1 MGSLFWLNQMGSW
14 ALVAIVIIGFLIA
27 ILFLRLLWNS
37 TFPDLF
43 EFKKI
48 SCWQSLKILL
58 LAMLLFGGGSSLV
71 SLTKNTISETD
82 LNSEGGINSVKTTE
96 SSSLTIGK

>member
-48 SCWQSLKILL
+48 SYWQSLKILL

>member
-48 SCWQSLKILL
+48 SYWQSLKILL

-82 LNSEGGINSVKTTE
+82 LNSEGGMNSVTTTE

>member
-43 EFKKI
+43 EFKAVFENPI
-48 SCWQSLKILL
+48 ASNAAFWWRI
-58 LAMLLFGGGSSLV
+58 LFG
-71 SLTKNTISETD
+71 KFD
-82 LNSEGGINSVKTTE
+82 
-96 SSSLTIGK
+96 

>member
-1 MGSLFWLNQMGSW
+1 MGSLFWLNQMGPW

-48 SCWQSLKILL
+48 SYWQSLKILL

-82 LNSEGGINSVKTTE
+82 LNSEGGINSVTTTE
-96 SSSLTIGK
+96 SSSLTIGN

>member
-27 ILFLRLLWNS
+27 ILFLRLLWNY

-48 SCWQSLKILL
+48 SYWQSLKILL